1 MIRAPAALKQ
11 ETQLCEL
18 QKICLLDAVTCQW
31 QVTYFLNEGLSFFFE
46 IIRVIRLFATFAL
59 KTSGLGENH
68 NQITIQ
74 LDEHIISS

>member
-1 MIRAPAALKQ
+1 
-11 ETQLCEL
+11 
-18 QKICLLDAVTCQW
+18 VTCQW